1 MKLYISPSTDEPT
14 EGIQGIVSSARGEVE
29 QMGHLAISPLSH
41 DGVLLPWSSRLEVL
55 TKECAGIYLLEGWQD
70 SIEASVE
77 QMLCLT
83 TGKKVIYQS
92 SRKKKLDEEQAKA
105 AASLRIQ
112 QAIHEV
118 TGHTLAE
125 YQART
130 REEEHVLIRM
140 IFAYHARRAGL
151 SPDDIAGILCNSRSM
166 AYHYFNRYDDE
177 FRYTPKF
184 RKMATEVDILLKQ

>member
-1 MKLYISPSTDEPT
+1 MKLYISPSTDEPS
-14 EGIQGIVSSARGEVE
+14 EGLQGIVSSARVEVE

-92 SRKKKLDEEQAKA
+92 SRKRKLDEEQDKA

-118 TGHTLAE
+118 TGHSPG
-125 YQART
+125 RVPGKD
-130 REEEHVLIRM
+130 REEEHVFHQNDLCQ
-140 IFAYHARRAGL
+140 HARRAGL
-151 SPDDIAGILCNSRSM
+151 SPDDIDGSWAIADLWLS
-166 AYHYFNRYDDE
+166 
-177 FRYTPKF
+177 
-184 RKMATEVDILLKQ
+184 LL